1 MVERTPD
8 NRELALPSETAEEA
22 VARTPSAV
30 PVHANKPVPSSLAE
44 EERRTKLPKTTGEW
58 VYDNIQFWF
67 VKGLILGATALIG
80 YYARFGK
87 DTNVIRKFQKWCMKA
102 IAEPLATAGG
112 KAGESLEKSIG
123 GKTGQWIGDKI
134 KEVMAVFGGAF
145 ASTMVLFHG
154 GNLMAPVVQW
164 FENNRQ
170 GIVADANRR
179 WGKPEEVALG
189 DEKFKDTPKQTFGDV
204 IVGRITAWLTVFASF
219 FTAFLVIGKM
229 KHVSN
234 PAMYKL
240 DYFEEFCSRAVS
252 GFGKK
257 SEFAHIPMNKEL
269 HELAKE
275 TPALFAGKE
284 RNLLMYKVSRIL
296 ALDIYATSMGIIVW
310 NLTSR
315 ISARTRE
322 HGESFFTGLKQALFG
337 RGEAKADTVQE
348 AKQDIKLEAE
358 QETKQYAAQEVTV
371 PRDPK
376 EHPAEEPHIKHHAA
390 EEKPRHHREHPAS
403 SSHGEAVK
411 QQRKTAE
418 AHAHH
423 AV

>member
-1 MVERTPD
+1 M
-8 NRELALPSETAEEA
+8 ALPSDTAEEA
-22 VARTPSAV
+22 
-30 PVHANKPVPSSLAE
+30 PVHAIAPAHAKAASKNVTTLAE
-44 EERRTKLPKTTGEW
+44 EQRRAKLPKTTGEW
-58 VYDNIQFWF
+58 VYDFIQFWL
-67 VKGLILGATALIG
+67 VKGFILGATAWIG

-87 DTNVIRKFQKWCMKA
+87 ETNFVRKIQQWCQKA
-102 IAEPLATAGG
+102 IAEPLAIAGG

-123 GKTGQWIGDKI
+123 GKTGKWIGDKTH
-134 KEVMAVFGGAF
+134 EVMAVFGGAF

-189 DEKFKDTPKQTFGDV
+189 DEKFRDTPKQTFGDV

-229 KHVSN
+229 KHLSN

-296 ALDIYATSMGIIVW
+296 ALDVYATSMGIIVW

-315 ISARTRE
+315 LSARTRE
-322 HGESFFTGLKQALFG
+322 HGESFFTGLKHTLFG
-337 RGEAKADTVQE
+337 RGEAKVDTVQE
-348 AKQDIKLEAE
+348 AKQDIKLEA
-358 QETKQYAAQEVTV
+358 KQDAKQHAAQEVTV
-371 PRDPK
+371 PHDPK

-390 EEKPRHHREHPAS
+390 EEKLRHHREHPAS

-411 QQRKTAE
+411 QQRETAE